1 MPGKPM
7 LELLKTLRSDEDGA
21 TAIEYGLIVAL
32 ISVVA
37 IVAMTAVGTS
47 LDEMYNII
55 IKALGDGS

>member
-1 MPGKPM
+1 M
-7 LELLKTLRSDEDGA
+7 LELLRTLRRDEAGG
-21 TAIEYGLIVAL
+21 TAIEYGLIIAL

-37 IVAMTAVGTS
+37 IVAMSAVGTS

>member
-1 MPGKPM
+1 MQGKPM
-7 LELLKTLRSDEDGA
+7 LELLRNLRRNEEGG

-37 IVAMTAVGTS
+37 IVAMSAVGAS